1 MIVPDHILHL
11 PPPFRA
17 ALVNYWPS
25 QPSKNLQTALTGFVT
40 AMDSLR
46 KEAAAG
52 CAAGVIGTVLGFP
65 LDTLKS
71 HMQFHQSPSM
81 VATARTIYSEGG
93 VLALYRG
100 ISAPLF
106 SLVLL
111 NTLNFSTYA
120 TFRAQ
125 FGLKKDDDVRGLGDT
140 ARCAAAAACVGPLS
154 AVISTP
160 FELVK
165 TQMQLNLKSSEHT
178 ASSSS
183 SSGSIGSGA
192 TPTANPPPTRSSA
205 VHAMNLVRMHGP
217 RVLYYGYFVNTVREI
232 VFLSTYFTV
241 YENVK
246 SVLMRLT
253 TVPSVAI
260 PVAGGLSGA
269 AGWLVSFP
277 LEAIKVKI
285 QGMKYATPSD
295 RPPSAV
301 AVAREVLASKGLRG
315 LYTGVTPSIARAF
328 LVSASRFSAYE
339 LTLSLLE

>member
-1 MIVPDHILHL
+1 
-11 PPPFRA
+11 
-17 ALVNYWPS
+17 
-25 QPSKNLQTALTGFVT
+25 
-40 AMDSLR
+40 
-46 KEAAAG
+46 
-52 CAAGVIGTVLGFP
+52 
-65 LDTLKS
+65 
-71 HMQFHQSPSM
+71 
-81 VATARTIYSEGG
+81 
-93 VLALYRG
+93 
-100 ISAPLF
+100 
-106 SLVLL
+106 
-111 NTLNFSTYA
+111 
-120 TFRAQ
+120 
-125 FGLKKDDDVRGLGDT
+125 
-140 ARCAAAAACVGPLS
+140 
-154 AVISTP
+154 
-160 FELVK
+160 
-165 TQMQLNLKSSEHT
+165 
-178 ASSSS
+178 
-183 SSGSIGSGA
+183 
-192 TPTANPPPTRSSA
+192 
-205 VHAMNLVRMHGP
+205 MNLVRMHGP

-246 SVLMRLT
+246 SVLIRLT